1 MFLEQPKVITD
12 TLSLTIDFV
21 FTLRLLSLSPKNG
34 NQIEKKANCFIRA
47 VGCFLLSAEEIAI
60 FYSQGV
66 LRAIHCN
73 LLREESQEDFRYYPE
88 RRHSGAI
95 EI

>member
-1 MFLEQPKVITD
+1 VFLEQPKVITD

-34 NQIEKKANCFIRA
+34 NKIEKKANCFIRA
-47 VGCFLLSAEEIAI
+47 VVCFPMTAEETTSY
-60 FYSQGV
+60 YSQGV
-66 LRAIHCN
+66 LRAIHSN
-73 LLREESQEDFRYYPE
+73 LQHWEEPEDFRYYPE